1 MNKEL
6 KSKITFNK
14 SMSKNKINKKQRI
27 KRYKYEEV

>member
-14 SMSKNKINKKQRI
+14 SMSKNKINKKT
-27 KRYKYEEV
+27 KNKKV